1 MVHTVLNISFDAP
14 HDMKESKC
22 EYFHSFFV
30 VENDVLDRYHEIY
43 SNTSLQSTD
52 SQANPLLLYEWKEA
66 QLEPQMKNCSS
77 SEFVFAVNSY
87 VQQ

>member
-1 MVHTVLNISFDAP
+1 M
-14 HDMKESKC
+14 E
-22 EYFHSFFV
+22 EY
-30 VENDVLDRYHEIY
+30 DVLDRYREIY

-66 QLEPQMKNCSS
+66 QLEPQMKNV
-77 SEFVFAVNSY
+77 FFAVNSY